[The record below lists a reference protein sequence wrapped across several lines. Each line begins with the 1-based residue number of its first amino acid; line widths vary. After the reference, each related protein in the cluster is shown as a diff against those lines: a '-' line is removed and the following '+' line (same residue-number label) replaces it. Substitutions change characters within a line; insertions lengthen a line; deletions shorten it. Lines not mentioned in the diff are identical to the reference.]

1 MKNLK
6 SSNPKDSDSFS
17 GKTLEEYKSDYPYL
31 IEYYKKRH
39 KDNDEIN
46 FIESEIRLIRD
57 YIRPVIESQKT
68 ELEDKGVFD
77 LKKMIIESDL
87 SSYNKIISFLKT
99 RKSELEPESSLSEP
113 FDLSD
118 TSAVEKIIYLN
129 ELGIIDFLRTTS
141 KAGISNSSLASI
153 LSGITGIKVDTLK
166 PSLNRLSSNDKLDNR
181 HPYYTEKTVIKVRKF
196 LDNLGF

>member
-1 MKNLK
+1 MGIPDLR
-6 SSNPKDSDSFS
+6 
-17 GKTLEEYKSDYPYL
+17 
-31 IEYYKKRH
+31 KR
-39 KDNDEIN
+39 
-46 FIESEIRLIRD
+46 F
-57 YIRPVIESQKT
+57 
-68 ELEDKGVFD
+68 
-77 LKKMIIESDL
+77 IESDL
-87 SSYNKIISFLKT
+87 SSYKKIISFLKT

-129 ELGIIDFLRTTS
+129 ELGIIDFLRTKS